1 MNATSGDVLA
11 LPQTQ
16 TGSAHSEELPRSVY
30 LAVAGLACL
39 PIGLLWDI
47 SHHST
52 IGRDTFWTPAH
63 IIIQLG
69 GIVPALLFASI
80 ALKTTF
86 RGTEHERNA
95 SVSFWGFR
103 APLGVWVTVWGAI
116 AMMTS
121 APFDDWWHN
130 RYGLDVKIVSPP
142 HAVLGLGMFAVGMG
156 VLLFAFS
163 SQNRANSG
171 NRTRSGL
178 ICALAVGVMIAMWA
192 DFATEFTWPNLQH
205 ASHFYAVVSTPFPLL
220 LLLAARASKV
230 RAGATIAAA
239 TYMFI
244 YIGMILVLPL
254 FPAHPKLA
262 PVYHPVDHMV
272 PPAFPLLLIVPAVA
286 IDVISWLFTR
296 SSKSI
301 AQPPASPGATLPR
314 PRWWRDW
321 LLALLFAAVF
331 LAIIFAVQWPF
342 STFLLSDG
350 ADNRFFARSGHW
362 PYFAKPGDWV
372 NRFWDWDN
380 DPITFK
386 GMALA
391 FLRAFISARVGLLL
405 GSYLLR
411 LKR

>member
-1 MNATSGDVLA
+1 
-11 LPQTQ
+11 
-16 TGSAHSEELPRSVY
+16 
-30 LAVAGLACL
+30 
-39 PIGLLWDI
+39 
-47 SHHST
+47 
-52 IGRDTFWTPAH
+52 
-63 IIIQLG
+63 
-69 GIVPALLFASI
+69 
-80 ALKTTF
+80 
-86 RGTEHERNA
+86 
-95 SVSFWGFR
+95 
-103 APLGVWVTVWGAI
+103 
-116 AMMTS
+116 
-121 APFDDWWHN
+121 
-130 RYGLDVKIVSPP
+130 
-142 HAVLGLGMFAVGMG
+142 
-156 VLLFAFS
+156 
-163 SQNRANSG
+163 
-171 NRTRSGL
+171 
-178 ICALAVGVMIAMWA
+178 
-192 DFATEFTWPNLQH
+192 
-205 ASHFYAVVSTPFPLL
+205 
-220 LLLAARASKV
+220 
-230 RAGATIAAA
+230 
-239 TYMFI
+239 
-244 YIGMILVLPL
+244 
-254 FPAHPKLA
+254 
-262 PVYHPVDHMV
+262 MV

>member
-1 MNATSGDVLA
+1 MDAPA
-11 LPQTQ
+11 RTQ
-16 TGSAHSEELPRSVY
+16 TASVHSGELPRSVY
-30 LAVAGLACL
+30 LAIVGLACL

-95 SVSFWGFR
+95 AVSFWGFR
-103 APLGVWVTVWGAI
+103 APLGVWVTIWGAI

-130 RYGLDVKIVSPP
+130 RYGLDVKIISPP

-156 VLLFAFS
+156 VLLFVFS
-163 SQNRANSG
+163 SQNRSSSEK
-171 NRTRSGL
+171 RTRSGL
-178 ICALAVGVMIAMWA
+178 FCALAVGVMIAMWA
-192 DFATEFTWPNLQH
+192 DFTTEYTWPNLQH
-205 ASHFYAVVSTPFPLL
+205 GSHFYAVVSTPFPLL
-220 LLLAARASKV
+220 LLLAARASRV

-239 TYMFI
+239 TYMLI

-254 FPAHPKLA
+254 FPAQPKLA

-286 IDVISWLFTR
+286 IDVIHGWLTR
-296 SSKSI
+296 WTETSTS
-301 AQPPASPGATLPR
+301 APVPR

-321 LLALLFAAVF
+321 LLALLFAAVY
-331 LAIIFAVQWPF
+331 LAIMFAVQWPF
-342 STFLLSDG
+342 STFLLSDA

-362 PYFAKPGDWV
+362 PYFAQPGDWM
-372 NRFWDWDN
+372 NEFFGFKN

-386 GMALA
+386 GIALA

-405 GSYLLR
+405 GNYLLR